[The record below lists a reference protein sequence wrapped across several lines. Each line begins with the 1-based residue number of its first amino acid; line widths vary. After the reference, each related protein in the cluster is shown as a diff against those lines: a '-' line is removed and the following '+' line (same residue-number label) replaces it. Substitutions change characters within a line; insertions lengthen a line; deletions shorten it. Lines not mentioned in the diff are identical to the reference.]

1 MITGAEAPIDVL
13 VLSNCSVVVWRAP
26 RRAFGAITG
35 YEVKFF
41 IPNTSQNKVISKD
54 RDVFFHLWTDSDTLP
69 GPGDVHVQVHMQT
82 CVYSWSFWS

>member
-1 MITGAEAPIDVL
+1 MLG
-13 VLSNCSVVVWRAP
+13 NCSVVVWRAS

-54 RDVFFHLWTDSDTLP
+54 RDVFFHLVTDSDTLT
-69 GPGDVHVQVHMQT
+69 GPGDVYVQIHTLLRAVHVQEVFI
-82 CVYSWSFWS
+82 VLGG

>member
-1 MITGAEAPIDVL
+1 MRTGAEAPIGVL
-13 VLSNCSVVVWRAP
+13 VLGNCSVVVWRAP

-54 RDVFFHLWTDSDTLP
+54 RDVFFHLVTDSDTLP
-69 GPGDVHVQVHMQT
+69 GPGDVYVQVHT
-82 CVYSWSFWS
+82 

>member
-1 MITGAEAPIDVL
+1 MRTGAEAPVDVQ

-41 IPNTSQNKVISKD
+41 IPNTSQIKVISKD
-54 RDVFFHLWTDSDTLP
+54 RDVFFHLMTDSDTLP
-69 GPGDVHVQVHMQT
+69 GPGDVHVQVHT
-82 CVYSWSFWS
+82 RNCVY